1 MIAALP
7 YFAGF
12 ITLLAG
18 FGFAY
23 AVSRPFYPG
32 EGNVK
37 PDSNQPA
44 LKQPALNLRIK

>member
-1 MIAALP
+1 MIEILP

-32 EGNVK
+32 EGNAK
-37 PDSNQPA
+37 LGNNQN
-44 LKQPALNLRIK
+44 LK